1 MPFTPY
7 HFGPGAALHA
17 AAPRHVSF
25 WAFCAA
31 NVLVDVEPLTYM
43 LTHQCPVHRFF
54 HTYVG
59 ASLIWPSTIALYLI
73 ARWLATAI
81 RLPDIFNWQDL
92 TLRRVAIG
100 AALGAY
106 SHIVLDSLMHADMRP
121 LAPFSDANPLLG
133 LVPLAVLHWGC
144 ILAGV
149 AGLILVLL
157 RRIDRTRA

>member
-17 AAPRHVSF
+17 AAPKHVSF
-25 WAFCAA
+25 WAFCGA
-31 NVLVDVEPLTYM
+31 NVLIDIEPLVYM
-43 LTHQCPVHRFF
+43 LSDQYPLHRFF

-59 ASLIWPSTIALYLI
+59 ASLIWPAGVALYLG
-73 ARWLATAI
+73 ARWTAEAI
-81 RLPDIFNWQDL
+81 GLPNVFNWKSL
-92 TLRRVAIG
+92 TTAKVAIG

-133 LVPLAVLHWGC
+133 LVPLGVLHWSC
-144 ILAGV
+144 LAAGV
-149 AGLILVLL
+149 LGLALVLL